1 MKKIKL
7 ISFILTAMLALQF
20 FAAGAGAAIVKTENK
35 PVTVGWED
43 EREGAPLSISEPL
56 PDDNKLSKHSSF
68 DFTSSLHYFSPNGQ
82 TIEQIEDE
90 NGSYLKMR
98 DIYYAWMGFTFQA
111 PREVDE
117 GKYKFSGY
125 FRTANPGEITMLRV
139 QICDIS
145 DNMETFYVYC
155 GNEWVKADYYI
166 DLPDKLYY
174 IKVLGGPYNEL
185 TQEYC
190 VDQFSL
196 VPVDEIP
203 ENKQTEFGDKLGL
216 DGLEYAVYA
225 KECQLKADG
234 TTKYDAKKNAKY
246 DVGGIIINSDCT
258 QFVSSA
264 AGETCTEEDIIN
276 FAKQFKDTHVT
287 DYFMN
292 VAAWNTV
299 YPSDNYVDYVDKY
312 YLTLDRGQEVDY
324 TTNTA
329 IKGARYIFETLATDY
344 FGLWHEAFRSVGINP
359 WISFRMNDIHE
370 TYNTYTGLPSYGA
383 DEFLYNAQ
391 QRGLMRG
398 RYLPKG
404 TATTALDYT
413 YEEVRNFF
421 LALIDESVARY
432 GSYGIELDF
441 MREIWLFYPG
451 GEYNGLEIMNDF
463 MRDVNEILAK
473 YELRYG
479 HDIKVAVRVPSD
491 IQTAYDF
498 GLDVGTWAAEGL
510 IDMIIPTSRWET
522 TDADMPIKTWASM
535 FKPYGIEIAAGVEQR
550 NMAWPDGGNGGH
562 SIETFAA
569 LAANYFSQGADK
581 MYFYNYFLGV
591 NDVFTD
597 DIKIST
603 DSTYYS
609 VYSLEGYWNAITS
622 LGSYDKVM
630 TMNRRHMITYND
642 ITPTWRNT
650 NVVLPAE
657 ITNKAYKSFR
667 VAVGDVSEGSKLY
680 LKIACDNADVF
691 ADKLP
696 TVYVN
701 SELCTYLGSEK
712 GSKANTGI
720 AYNAFTTNN
729 MLVFEIP
736 TEAHDETYMYIDIMS
751 NEAIESFKT
760 DYVEVYVKAHD

>member
-1 MKKIKL
+1 
-7 ISFILTAMLALQF
+7 
-20 FAAGAGAAIVKTENK
+20 
-35 PVTVGWED
+35 
-43 EREGAPLSISEPL
+43 
-56 PDDNKLSKHSSF
+56 
-68 DFTSSLHYFSPNGQ
+68 
-82 TIEQIEDE
+82 
-90 NGSYLKMR
+90 
-98 DIYYAWMGFTFQA
+98 
-111 PREVDE
+111 
-117 GKYKFSGY
+117 
-125 FRTANPGEITMLRV
+125 
-139 QICDIS
+139 
-145 DNMETFYVYC
+145 
-155 GNEWVKADYYI
+155 
-166 DLPDKLYY
+166 
-174 IKVLGGPYNEL
+174 
-185 TQEYC
+185 
-190 VDQFSL
+190 
-196 VPVDEIP
+196 
-203 ENKQTEFGDKLGL
+203 
-216 DGLEYAVYA
+216 
-225 KECQLKADG
+225 
-234 TTKYDAKKNAKY
+234 
-246 DVGGIIINSDCT
+246 
-258 QFVSSA
+258 
-264 AGETCTEEDIIN
+264 
-276 FAKQFKDTHVT
+276 
-287 DYFMN
+287 
-292 VAAWNTV
+292 
-299 YPSDNYVDYVDKY
+299 
-312 YLTLDRGQEVDY
+312 
-324 TTNTA
+324 
-329 IKGARYIFETLATDY
+329 
-344 FGLWHEAFRSVGINP
+344 
-359 WISFRMNDIHE
+359 
-370 TYNTYTGLPSYGA
+370 
-383 DEFLYNAQ
+383 
-391 QRGLMRG
+391 
-398 RYLPKG
+398 
-404 TATTALDYT
+404 
-413 YEEVRNFF
+413 
-421 LALIDESVARY
+421 
-432 GSYGIELDF
+432 

-630 TMNRRHMITYND
+630 IMNRRHMITYND